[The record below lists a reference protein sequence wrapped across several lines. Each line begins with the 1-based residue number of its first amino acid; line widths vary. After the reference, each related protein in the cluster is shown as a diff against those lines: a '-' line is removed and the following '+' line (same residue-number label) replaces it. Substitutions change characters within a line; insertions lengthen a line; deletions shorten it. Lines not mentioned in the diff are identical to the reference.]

1 MACPNA
7 VLRWSIS
14 HTQEQDRS
22 SSPLRSGA
30 YLFVAVRLSPLRDEA
45 RACREASAA
54 ALDSAEHTPTAGSA
68 ERGRGDRGGSRI
80 ETLQRHA
87 LELVD
92 PEA

>member
-14 HTQEQDRS
+14 HTGAR
-22 SSPLRSGA
+22 PVVFALRSGA
-30 YLFVAVRLSPLRDEA
+30 HLFVAVRLSPLRDEA

>member
-14 HTQEQDRS
+14 HTGARPVVFAS
-22 SSPLRSGA
+22 TRA

-54 ALDSAEHTPTAGSA
+54 ALDSAERILRPPEALSEA
-68 ERGRGDRGGSRI
+68 EVI
-80 ETLQRHA
+80 EAEAELKALQRHA

>member
-1 MACPNA
+1 MPERRFTL
-7 VLRWSIS
+7 VRF
-14 HTQEQDRS
+14 HTQQQDRS

-54 ALDSAEHTPTAGSA
+54 ALAPPSILRPPEALSEAEVIEA
-68 ERGRGDRGGSRI
+68 EA
-80 ETLQRHA
+80 ELKALQRHA

>member
-14 HTQEQDRS
+14 HTGARPVVFAS
-22 SSPLRSGA
+22 TRA